1 MTTSSG
7 TKGTRDDEI
16 TLLLYRVRGEYL
28 EMPGL
33 RLTVAQAAR
42 LWALDPITSCQLL
55 DDLTRVGFLVK
66 SRDGAYLRPSAA

>member
-7 TKGTRDDEI
+7 TKPVRDDEI
-16 TLLLYRVRGEYL
+16 THLLYRVRGGYL

-33 RLTVAQAAR
+33 RLTVPQAAR
-42 LWALDPITSCQLL
+42 LWALDPITSGQLL

-66 SRDGAYLRPSAA
+66 SRDGAYVRPSAA